1 MIGTCVSMGLTVDG
15 QDPPGSSSR
24 SASRPGAPDDG
35 RVSPAS
41 RRTSRTPR
49 SSTTRRSRGTAA
61 LRLKLKDGSVIE
73 VKLEIM
79 NILRA
84 GNDPN
89 TGLPAYIV
97 QSAPMVRLVEC
108 PKELRKSPLR
118 PRAQG
123 PRKSSAGFA

>member
-1 MIGTCVSMGLTVDG
+1 MMPGPGQPMPDLSNAEIVDYSVVEG
-15 QDPPGSSSR
+15 D
-24 SASRPGAPDDG
+24 AK
-35 RVSPAS
+35 V
-41 RRTSRTPR
+41 
-49 SSTTRRSRGTAA
+49 
-61 LRLKLKDGSVIE
+61 RLKLKDGSVIE

-108 PKELRKSPLR
+108 PKELRRLPSR
-118 PRAQG
+118 PG
-123 PRKSSAGFA
+123 KDTKPIPGFG

>member
-1 MIGTCVSMGLTVDG
+1 MGGQPGQPPDLSNAEIVDYSPLEG
-15 QDPPGSSSR
+15 
-24 SASRPGAPDDG
+24 DG
-35 RVSPAS
+35 R
-41 RRTSRTPR
+41 
-49 SSTTRRSRGTAA
+49 
-61 LRLKLKDGSVIE
+61 LRLKLKDGSIIE

-108 PKELRKSPLR
+108 PKELRKSPM
-118 PRAQG
+118 RAAAKDT
-123 PRKSSAGFA
+123 KSIPGFG